1 MQLSEWLSQ
10 GRGRGAALAA
20 HLKVPSS
27 FVSKMASGEKSIPVP
42 HMAAIEHFTAGAV
55 TRQEMRPND
64 WRLIWPEL
72 ADAAVFEPN
81 QPAAPASQ
89 APEAI

>member
-1 MQLSEWLSQ
+1 MQLFEWLSQ
-10 GRGRGAALAA
+10 AHGRGAALAA

-55 TRQEMRPND
+55 TRKELRPND
-64 WRLIWPEL
+64 WALIWPEL
-72 ADAAVFEPN
+72 ADAAASEQN
-81 QPAAPASQ
+81 QTAAPANQ
-89 APEAI
+89 APAAI